1 MPKKKRH
8 VETRR
13 VVRSTGIK
21 IPVTPDQNVRKQA
34 QFEHLLAIAEHR
46 QEHFWIIASVFHTEV
61 PDQQSIQMDTEN
73 LMTIEGP
80 GCYICEQV
88 YEPGISPVCPGNA

>member
-21 IPVTPDQNVRKQA
+21 IPVATDQNRRKQTR
-34 QFEHLLAIAEHR
+34 FDELLAIAEHR
-46 QEHFWIIASVFHTEV
+46 QQHFWLVVSAFHVTI
-61 PDQQSIQMDTEN
+61 PDQPCISMDTEN